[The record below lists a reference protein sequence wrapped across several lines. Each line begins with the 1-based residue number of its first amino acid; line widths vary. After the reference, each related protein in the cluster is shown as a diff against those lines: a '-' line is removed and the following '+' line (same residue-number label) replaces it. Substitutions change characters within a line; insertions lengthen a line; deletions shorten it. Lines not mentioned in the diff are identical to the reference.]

1 MGLGRLDVEALL
13 IRLGFIK
20 RNEKLRASRCPLFG
34 GLALLGTPHE
44 QGPPAPSS
52 RHPTPRGLHTVT
64 SHHVSPTPC
73 RHPQPCPDMTSPPTK
88 PSASPSMPLTRRRPP
103 RAPRLRAGRA
113 GVGDASSHLA
123 GLASPRL
130 AGRRPGCGR
139 RGPPAPPSPRPG
151 TPPERRPPRPLR
163 SRGRPRRGAR
173 AGLEPGGGSPAQSEA
188 REVAARYEGALRCC
202 EVTERWGRLPGG
214 AVGSLWVWVEILGLS
229 FGWIGS

>member
-1 MGLGRLDVEALL
+1 MGLGRLDAEGLL
-13 IRLGFIK
+13 IRLGFVK
-20 RNEKLRASRCPLFG
+20 RNGKLRASRCPLFG
-34 GLALLGTPHE
+34 GLALPGTPHE

-64 SHHVSPTPC
+64 SHHVTPTPC
-73 RHPQPCPDMTSPPTK
+73 RHPPLCPDMTSPPQ
-88 PSASPSMPLTRRRPP
+88 PSHRHPPPCPSHDAAPRGLRTSGQGGRGSGT
-103 RAPRLRAGRA
+103 RAPTWP
-113 GVGDASSHLA
+113 
-123 GLASPRL
+123 ASPRL

-173 AGLEPGGGSPAQSEA
+173 AGPEPGGGSPAPSEA
-188 REVAARYEGALRCC
+188 REVAARCEGALRCC
-202 EVTERWGRLPGG
+202 EVTERCDRLPGG
-214 AVGSLWVWVEILGLS
+214 AVGSLWVRMEILGLS